1 MPDQRRRSMGIRAS
15 QLLQDGSTDA
25 MSVGSPRPT
34 RSRSAERSSL
44 AGSSSSSSNNFD
56 CCGGIS
62 HTNSN
67 HSDPGRNNSVD
78 ISVGSGHFQ
87 RSNSDPFDD
96 GGDELVPVQEVHV
109 SGPAE
114 LANHADKQEEDEK
127 IHKVKALPTLHRF
140 PCTQTRNQNCWSES
154 PTEMFAVRGPKYMS
168 GDKTKIPCK
177 HYLLRSR
184 GCDLFLT
191 NDNSKSSN
199 SILQGGLGGN
209 LRKKPTVL
217 FRFLFPWGMLIQ
229 YYEVPPKLVPF
240 MKMGM
245 NNDEKQQLSI
255 EGFTNAEKALARW
268 LASDDTEFKND
279 RLKLIAIVP
288 EGPWIVRNLVTG
300 KPALIG
306 KRLQV
311 SYKYVPRQNQSSM
324 ECLQICDLDISSGT
338 TIAKKAVS
346 VTRRYL
352 SSLTAVDVG
361 FVIEGKTPGEL
372 PEEMMGSTRL
382 HQVDPSQAPSV

>member
-1 MPDQRRRSMGIRAS
+1 MSQQLRRSMGLRAD
-15 QLLQDGSTDA
+15 QRHEMVLI
-25 MSVGSPRPT
+25 GSPEPT
-34 RSRSAERSSL
+34 RSRSAERSSSV
-44 AGSSSSSSNNFD
+44 ASNDSWD
-56 CCGGIS
+56 CADGVS

-67 HSDPGRNNSVD
+67 KSSASRNRPGSGT
-78 ISVGSGHFQ
+78 VGSNGHSCMQ

-96 GGDELVPVQEVHV
+96 GGDELVQAPDPVERVGKTDTV
-109 SGPAE
+109 
-114 LANHADKQEEDEK
+114 KQDQ
-127 IHKVKALPTLHRF
+127 IRKVKALPTLYRF
-140 PCTQTRNQNCWSES
+140 PCTQTRNQNCWSET
-154 PTEMFAVRGPKYMS
+154 PAEMFTVRGHNYMN
-168 GDKTKIPCK
+168 GDKTKIRCK
-177 HYLLRSR
+177 HYLLQSR
-184 GCDLFLT
+184 GCDLFNT
-191 NDNSKSSN
+191 QDNNRSINDI
-199 SILQGGLGGN
+199 ILEGGLGGN
-209 LRKKPTVL
+209 IRKKPTFL

-245 NNDEKQQLSI
+245 TNDEKRKLSI
-255 EGFTNAEKALARW
+255 KGFSNAEKVLARW
-268 LASDDTEFKND
+268 FASDDAEYKNE

-311 SYKYVPRQNQSSM
+311 SYKYIPRKSNLV

-338 TIAKKAVS
+338 AIAKKTVG

-352 SSLTAVDVG
+352 SSLQAVDIG
-361 FVIEGKTPGEL
+361 FVIEGNSPAEL

-382 HQVDPSQAPSV
+382 HQVDPTQAPSV